1 MSAALGLLRLQQVDS
16 RINQIEARLGNI
28 RETLED
34 DSEIR
39 AIQDQ
44 IKDAEAKQR
53 DFEHAR
59 QASEQEARDK
69 QIKINQAEA
78 SLYGGGVHNPKEL
91 LDLQA
96 DIVYLKKHLA
106 TIEDQELDAMF
117 RVETGQA
124 ALRTLQED
132 LTRVQASISDVHNK
146 LIAEQESL
154 SRDLANIHTER
165 NAALSP
171 VEAGF
176 LKTYETIRQQRRGVA
191 VAEVSE
197 NACRACGTTLTA
209 ALQQNARHAAQLIFC
224 PSCGRILY
232 AG

>member
-16 RINQIEARLGNI
+16 RISQTQARLAKIQEVLDN
-28 RETLED
+28 

-39 AIQDQ
+39 DVMER
-44 IKDAEAKQR
+44 IKATEARQR

-59 QASEQEARDK
+59 LAADEEAHEQ
-69 QIKINQAEA
+69 QTKITQAEA
-78 SLYGGGVHNPKEL
+78 SLYGGSVHNPKEL

-96 DIVYLKKHLA
+96 DIVFLKKHLSA
-106 TIEDQELDAMF
+106 IEDRELDEMLK
-117 RVETGQA
+117 VEATQA
-124 ALRTLQED
+124 ELKNLQAGLGGIQARLGDEHRAL
-132 LTRVQASISDVHNK
+132 ISEKD
-146 LIAEQESL
+146 SL
-154 SRDLANIHTER
+154 SRDLADLQMER
-165 NAALSP
+165 QAAIGP

-191 VAEVSE
+191 VAEVLE

-209 ALQQNARHAAQLIFC
+209 ALQQNARHAMQLVYC